1 MVFTIPPKD
10 PSARENYCKADISRV
25 WRRPDEHDLPE
36 LAGYDR
42 YAKQVPHE
50 RTIPLWGG
58 IGVNGFA
65 AVLWHDRRK
74 TNQDEWAEA
83 VRDGRLI
90 AALRHLNPGRSRGPW
105 KVLCDNEAFLRGRQ
119 SMMAYRMRGVE
130 LVKLPAKS
138 PDLNPVEKMWGW
150 IRKRLR
156 RMDLAD
162 FAAKRAVLGRT
173 AYRERI
179 RRLCRSEAAQT
190 VAKNFFNG
198 LANVKKRVLDASGE
212 AVKG

>member
-1 MVFTIPPKD
+1 
-10 PSARENYCKADISRV
+10 
-25 WRRPDEHDLPE
+25 
-36 LAGYDR
+36 
-42 YAKQVPHE
+42 
-50 RTIPLWGG
+50 
-58 IGVNGFA
+58 
-65 AVLWHDRRK
+65 
-74 TNQDEWAEA
+74 
-83 VRDGRLI
+83 
-90 AALRHLNPGRSRGPW
+90 
-105 KVLCDNEAFLRGRQ
+105 
-119 SMMAYRMRGVE
+119 MAYRMRGVE
-130 LVKLPAKS
+130 LVKLPANS

-198 LANVKKRVLDASGE
+198 LANVKKRVLDAKGA